1 MGMQKR
7 EVRPLDFTNTGAYK
21 SVLNDVNNNSLLT
34 AEDKASLLT
43 ELTKIGKPGQNV
55 PDNFQNQAAAAAA
68 FESGITAFKEKS
80 LGSILT
86 TRTGQK
92 AEADQLY
99 KTILENPNQ
108 KIATKNPVMASYFG
122 AVQNA
127 MNGSTGI
134 TNK

>member
-7 EVRPLDFTNTGAYK
+7 EVLPYIQTEPVKKVGTDISGST
-21 SVLNDVNNNSLLT
+21 LLT
-34 AEDKASLLT
+34 QQDKDTLLT
-43 ELTKIGKPGQNV
+43 KFGSLKNPAELKALEEEFAALGK
-55 PDNFQNQAAAAAA
+55 
-68 FESGITAFKEKS
+68 
-80 LGSILT
+80 
-86 TRTGQK
+86 TRSGQK
-92 AEADQLY
+92 DEADQLY

-108 KIATKNPVMASYFG
+108 KIASKNPVMASYFG